1 MFTLLLLGMVFAVII
16 VGYIIYNIYV
26 FCALAIGYYKDVK
39 KEKEE
44 NKKKEQ
50 YYEDIRNGKIYIIN
64 R

>member
-1 MFTLLLLGMVFAVII
+1 MFTIFMLGII
-16 VGYIIYNIYV
+16 FVMILVGIGMYGIFE
-26 FCALAIGYYKDVK
+26 FCLVVYSYYKDTK
-39 KEKEE
+39 KKKEE